1 MIWNLCISQSQKTKK
16 LINKE
21 RQVEWHDEKVADM
34 REDIATEI
42 RKLSGLWKRER
53 RLKAAKETDD
63 GDNKVNLV
71 ESSDSDIVVDD
82 VNNVRPSPKKARAKR
97 LRG

>member
-1 MIWNLCISQSQKTKK
+1 MSQSQKTKK

-21 RQVEWHDEKVADM
+21 RQVEWHDEKVAGM
-34 REDIATEI
+34 REDIATRI
-42 RKLSGLWKRER
+42 RRLSGVWRRER
-53 RLKAAKETDD
+53 RLKTAKETDD
-63 GDNKVNLV
+63 GADKVNLV

-82 VNNVRPSPKKARAKR
+82 GNIVRPSPKKARPKR